1 MHTQDERF
9 SPVEPD
15 VEVEL
20 AADVCHLLAGA
31 T

>member
-1 MHTQDERF
+1 MHTQDERC

-15 VEVEL
+15 VQVEI
-20 AADVCHLLAGA
+20 AADVLPRPAGA